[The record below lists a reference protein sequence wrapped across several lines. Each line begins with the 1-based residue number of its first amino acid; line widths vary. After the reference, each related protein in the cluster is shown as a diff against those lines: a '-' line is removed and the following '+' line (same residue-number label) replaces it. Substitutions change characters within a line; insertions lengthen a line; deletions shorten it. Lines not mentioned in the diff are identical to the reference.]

1 MRNPFRPT
9 FGASPY
15 HWAGRSVVLEEFA
28 RSLDGYPG
36 EPSRSMVIDGARGIG
51 KTVLLTELEDIAA
64 QHGWIVLRAT
74 GREDSVRTLVDTTI
88 PAKIAEL
95 APPAGRTVT
104 AVQVSGF
111 RVDTELLDPTDPVP
125 TLGTRMR
132 DLLGLLTGTG
142 VLITVDEVQDADP
155 DNLSAIAV
163 THQDLI
169 RDDHHVALAMAG
181 LTHGI
186 NRLLDLP
193 GTTFLRRARRFELGP
208 LTDDDARAILL
219 ATAEDS
225 KPIDADAADLA
236 VDIARGYPYLV
247 QLVGYLAWNRA
258 GDRITR
264 DDVAAVREETVR
276 TMGSQVH
283 APSLKGVPP
292 AQMAYLRAMADL
304 IGDAPDVSSTEVAE
318 RIGKKPNE
326 ATDTRGKLLD
336 RGLIEAPAW
345 GRVAFTL
352 PYLAEFLRT
361 GNRTQRVS

>member
-1 MRNPFRPT
+1 MMNPFRPT

-15 HWAGRSVVLEEFA
+15 HWAGRTVVLEDFA
-28 RSLDGYPG
+28 RGLDGYPG
-36 EPSRSMVIDGARGIG
+36 EPSRSLVVDGARGIG

-64 QHGWIVLRAT
+64 QRGWIVLRAT
-74 GREDSVRTLVDTTI
+74 GREDSVRTLIDTTI

-104 AVQVSGF
+104 ALQVSGF
-111 RVDTELLDPTDPVP
+111 RVDTELLSSPDPVP
-125 TLGTRMR
+125 TLGTRLR
-132 DLLGLLTGTG
+132 DLLSLLTGTG

-155 DNLSAIAV
+155 GNLSDIAV

-169 RDDHHVALAMAG
+169 RDDQHVALAMAG

-208 LTDDDARAILL
+208 LTYEDAHAVLL
-219 ATAEDS
+219 GTAEESRPMD
-225 KPIDADAADLA
+225 PDAADLA
-236 VDIARGYPYLV
+236 ATIARGYPYLV
-247 QLVGYLAWNRA
+247 QLIGYLAWNRA

-264 DDVAAVREETVR
+264 DDVAAVREETIR

-283 APSLKGVPP
+283 APSLKSVPP
-292 AQMAYLRAMADL
+292 AQLAYLRAMADL
-304 IGDAPDVSSTEVAE
+304 IGDGTDVSSSAVAE
-318 RIGKKPNE
+318 KVGKKPNE

-352 PYLAEFLRT
+352 PYMADFLRSD
-361 GNRTQRVS
+361 NRPRRVS

>member
-247 QLVGYLAWNRA
+247 
-258 GDRITR
+258 
-264 DDVAAVREETVR
+264 
-276 TMGSQVH
+276 
-283 APSLKGVPP
+283 
-292 AQMAYLRAMADL
+292 
-304 IGDAPDVSSTEVAE
+304 SSSA
-318 RIGKKPNE
+318 IW
-326 ATDTRGKLLD
+326 RGT
-336 RGLIEAPAW
+336 
-345 GRVAFTL
+345 GRVTASPGTTSRRCGRR
-352 PYLAEFLRT
+352 PSAPWAPRSTPPPSRVCRRHRWRICAPWPTSSATPPMCPARRWRNVSARSRMRPPTPEASCWIGASSRRRRGGAWRSRSPTWRSSCGRT
-361 GNRTQRVS
+361 TALSG